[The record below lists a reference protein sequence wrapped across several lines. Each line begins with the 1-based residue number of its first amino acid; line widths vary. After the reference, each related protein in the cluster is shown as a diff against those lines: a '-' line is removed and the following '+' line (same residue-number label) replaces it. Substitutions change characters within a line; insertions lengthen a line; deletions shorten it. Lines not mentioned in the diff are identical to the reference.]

1 MIQKLQ
7 HIIYIGV
14 LVLLAYMPLHIFL
27 TQSFSLATGGLEVWK
42 IAKDVVLLLLVLFT
56 VCLVFWQGRATKVFK
71 LLTGFSIIYGGLH
84 LLLWALHPEL
94 YARSAA
100 LGTLYNVR
108 LPLFALLG
116 YGTVLLVPKFVF
128 SSVLKLVLA
137 VSTLVAGL
145 GILQYFL
152 PHDILTHLG
161 YSLERGARPFFLIDT
176 NADLIRIMSTL
187 REPNAFGAYL
197 MVPVSALL
205 ALWFKTK
212 NSNKRMVLGGAL
224 GLHMLA
230 LFLTF
235 SRSAWLGAAVA
246 LGLVTWWQLRQQK
259 PQFARRFLLVSGIL
273 VVGII
278 ITGWSIRGTH
288 FFQQYVIHSNPTEEV
303 ADLDSND
310 YHNLLLKQGLEG
322 IRAEP
327 FGHGPGTAGLVSIQN
342 PGGGQ
347 LTENYYVQIAYE
359 VGVIG
364 ALLFVAFNGWVY
376 VLIRRRG
383 RADTVAVIL
392 CASFWGYVITNMLLH
407 TWSNEAVAAQW
418 WLLAGMA
425 LAAAPATSRKKTE
438 EVRRRDE

>member
-7 HIIYIGV
+7 HITYIGV

-27 TQSFSLATGGLEVWK
+27 AQSLSLATGGLEVWK
-42 IAKDVVLLLLVLFT
+42 VAKDVALLLLVLFT

-71 LLTGFSIIYGGLH
+71 LLTGFSAIYGGLH
-84 LLLWALHPEL
+84 LLLWALHPDL
-94 YARSAA
+94 YDRSAA

-116 YGTVLLVPKFVF
+116 YGMVLLLPKFVF

-176 NADLIRIMSTL
+176 NSDLIRVMSTL

-197 MVPVSALL
+197 IVPVTALL
-205 ALWFKTK
+205 ALWFRTK
-212 NSNKRMVLGGAL
+212 NSNKRLVLGGAL
-224 GLHMLA
+224 GLHLLA

-235 SRSAWLGAAVA
+235 SRSAWLGAAAA
-246 LGLVTWWQLRQQK
+246 LGLVVWWQLNERK
-259 PQFARRFLLVSGIL
+259 PQLARRFLLISGVL
-273 VVGII
+273 AASII
-278 ITGWSIRGTH
+278 ITGWSIRNTH
-288 FFQQYVIHSNPTEEV
+288 FFQQYIIHSNPTEEV

-322 IRAEP
+322 VRAEP
-327 FGHGPGTAGLVSIQN
+327 LGHGPGTAGLVSIQN

-376 VLIRRRG
+376 VLIRGRG
-383 RADTVAVIL
+383 RPDMVAVIL

-418 WLLAGMA
+418 WVLAGMA
-425 LAAAPATSRKKTE
+425 LGLIPVIDKRQ
-438 EVRRRDE
+438 

>member
-1 MIQKLQ
+1 
-7 HIIYIGV
+7 
-14 LVLLAYMPLHIFL
+14 MPLHIFL
-27 TQSFSLATGGLEVWK
+27 TQSLSLATGGLEIWK
-42 IAKDVVLLLLVLFT
+42 IAKDALLLLLVVFT
-56 VCLVFWQGRATKVFK
+56 VCSVFWQGRATKRFK
-71 LLTGFSIIYGGLH
+71 LLLGLSVVYGGLH
-84 LLLWALHPEL
+84 LLLWATHPEL
-94 YARSAA
+94 YNRSAA

-108 LPLFALLG
+108 LPLFAVLG
-116 YGTVLLVPKFVF
+116 YGSTLLLPKFVF
-128 SSVLKLVLA
+128 SSVIKVVLTI
-137 VSTLVAGL
+137 STVVAGL
-145 GILQYFL
+145 GVLQYFL

-176 NADLIRIMSTL
+176 NADLIRVMSTL

-197 MVPVSALL
+197 ILPITALSIYL
-205 ALWFKTK
+205 LRIKD
-212 NSNKRMVLGGAL
+212 SNKRMLLGGAL
-224 GLHMLA
+224 GLHALA

-246 LGLVTWWQLRQQK
+246 LGLVIWWQFGRSK
-259 PQFARRFLLVSGIL
+259 PQLARRFLMIGAALALIIA
-273 VVGII
+273 VG
-278 ITGWSIRGTH
+278 GWSMRNTS

-310 YHNLLLKQGLEG
+310 YHSLLLKQGLEG

-359 VGVIG
+359 VGIIG
-364 ALLFVAFNGWVY
+364 ALLFVAFNVWLY
-376 VLIRRRG
+376 VRLHRHG
-383 RADTVAVIL
+383 PSDNVSVIL
-392 CASFWGYVITNMLLH
+392 CASFWGYVVTNMLLH

-425 LAAAPATSRKKTE
+425 IATASMSHKTAQK
-438 EVRRRDE
+438 